1 MRIAAAAQMREM
13 DRAAIEERG
22 IPSVLLMERAAA
34 ALAGEVEALAGER
47 GLPRRAALFCGSGN
61 KIGRAHV

>member
-22 IPSVLLMERAAA
+22 IPSVLRRERAAA
-34 ALAGEVEALAGER
+34 ALAG
-47 GLPRRAALFCGSGN
+47 
-61 KIGRAHV
+61 K